1 MIVVETPRLRLRHF
15 HIVDGEAMDQVFGDA
30 EVMRFGSGTR
40 DPDWVRQWLRGCLE
54 DYHAKW
60 GFGLWAVVEKRSG
73 TVIGFCG
80 LSRFADVG
88 GQAETEIG
96 YRLARRFWGHGY
108 ATEAASAVRDYG
120 FGTLNLS
127 RMISIIDPRNA
138 ASLNVARKVGM
149 TQEKEVI
156 FHEILVHVYAIGV
169 ARGAAL
175 SDSA

>member
-1 MIVVETPRLRLRHF
+1 MTIAETARLRLRHF

-40 DPDWVRQWLRGCLE
+40 DPAWVRQWLRGCLE

-60 GFGLWAVVEKRSG
+60 GFGLWAVVEKQSAM
-73 TVIGFCG
+73 VIGFCG

-96 YRLARRFWGHGY
+96 YRLAQRFWGQGY

-120 FGTLNLS
+120 FRTLNLS

-138 ASLNVARKVGM
+138 ASLNVAKKVGLAC
-149 TQEKEVI
+149 EKEVM
-156 FHEILVHVYAIGV
+156 FHDILVHVYAIER
-169 ARGAAL
+169 AREHITH
-175 SDSA
+175 